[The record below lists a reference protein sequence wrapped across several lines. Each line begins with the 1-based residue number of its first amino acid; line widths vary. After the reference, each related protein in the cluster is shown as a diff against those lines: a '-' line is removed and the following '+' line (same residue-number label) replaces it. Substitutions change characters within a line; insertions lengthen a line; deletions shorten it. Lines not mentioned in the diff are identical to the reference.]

1 MHWQYRTISRGRH
14 SLLQRLDNAIGSE
27 TENYV
32 SFYGLRNYG
41 KLSDG
46 CPLVTSQVYLG
57 LELLLLS
64 NSFCRK

>member
-46 CPLVTSQVYLG
+46 CPLVTSQVGISRFRIAFTFKQFL
-57 LELLLLS
+57 
-64 NSFCRK
+64 

>member
-46 CPLVTSQVYLG
+46 RPLVTSQVFHHSRFNLT
-57 LELLLLS
+57 L
-64 NSFCRK
+64 RTV